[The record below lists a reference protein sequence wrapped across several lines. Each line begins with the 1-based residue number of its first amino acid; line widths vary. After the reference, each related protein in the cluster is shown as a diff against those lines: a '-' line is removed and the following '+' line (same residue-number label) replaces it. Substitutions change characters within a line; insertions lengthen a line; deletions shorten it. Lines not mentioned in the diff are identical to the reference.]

1 MSDHR
6 GEAIEV
12 VARSRSCHMNTMYTF
27 FFTEASPFSQWYRC
41 GFEVDGHAFTCAEQY
56 MMYGKAQLFADAAV
70 AAEILA
76 ADHPRQHKALG
87 RKVKGFDDH
96 VWKREREAIVRA
108 GNHAKF
114 TQNPA
119 LLELLLATRG
129 TVLVEAS
136 PYDKIWGI
144 GLAASD
150 PRAADATKWKGQ
162 NLLGKIL
169 TALRD
174 DLLAA

>member
-1 MSDHR
+1 
-6 GEAIEV
+6 
-12 VARSRSCHMNTMYTF
+12 MYTF
-27 FFTEASPFSQWYRC
+27 FFTEASPFSQWYPCEFAAGGNTFR
-41 GFEVDGHAFTCAEQY
+41 CAEQY
-56 MMYGKAQLFADAAV
+56 MMHGKALLFGDHDV
-70 AAEILA
+70 AAQLLA
-76 ADHPRQHKALG
+76 ASHPRDHKALG
-87 RKVKGFDDH
+87 RKVAGFDDA
-96 VWKREREAIVRA
+96 VWRREREAIVHA

-114 TQNPA
+114 TQNPELRA
-119 LLELLLATRG
+119 LLLATRG

-150 PRAADATKWKGQ
+150 PRAQDATQWQGQ

-174 DLLAA
+174 ELLAG